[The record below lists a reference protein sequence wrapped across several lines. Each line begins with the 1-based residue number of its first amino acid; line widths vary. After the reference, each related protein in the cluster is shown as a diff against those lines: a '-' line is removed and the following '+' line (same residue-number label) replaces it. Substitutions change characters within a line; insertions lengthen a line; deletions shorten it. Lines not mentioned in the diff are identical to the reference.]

1 MKPLQASINRRY
13 SSAMTPE
20 QEERLAKLMLA
31 HARDTGH
38 VKKVPTETFKGVG
51 QGSGLS
57 DDNIIAQIEL
67 LLKQTGAPL
76 TRLEIIANINAG
88 TTRIG
93 RCLSRM
99 HAAGT
104 IRQISTPKAPLWV
117 IAD

>member
-1 MKPLQASINRRY
+1 MAI
-13 SSAMTPE
+13 TPE
-20 QEERLAKLMLA
+20 QEELLAKLMQEE
-31 HARDTGH
+31 ARNSGH

-57 DDNIIAQIEL
+57 DENIIAQIEL

-76 TRLEIIANINAG
+76 TRVEIIANVNAG
-88 TTRIG
+88 ATRIG
-93 RCLSRM
+93 RCLNRM

-117 IAD
+117 LTD